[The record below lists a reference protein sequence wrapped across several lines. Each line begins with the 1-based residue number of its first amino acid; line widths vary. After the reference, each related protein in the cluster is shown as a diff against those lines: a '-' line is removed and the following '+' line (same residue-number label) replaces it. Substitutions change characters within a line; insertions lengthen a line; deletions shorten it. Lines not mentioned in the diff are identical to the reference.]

1 MQSVDSIER
10 DIERE
15 KRELKYNVAALKE
28 RARDTVDWR
37 VQVQRHPLAMLG
49 LAAAGGLI
57 VAAAFRPSRAARGA
71 ASLAAAALPLATRAV
86 MTRKPFSRRKEVP
99 ALRRAVHSARRS
111 ASRAAGR
118 VADRLSVGDW
128 DGRVERRTEQH
139 PA

>member
-1 MQSVDSIER
+1 MQSVDSLEREIEQ
-10 DIERE
+10 E
-15 KRELKYNVAALKE
+15 KRELRYNVTALKE
-28 RARDTVDWR
+28 RARDSVDWR
-37 VQVQRHPLAMLG
+37 VQTQRHPLAMLG
-49 LAAAGGLI
+49 LAAAGGLLL
-57 VAAAFRPSRAARGA
+57 AAALRPARAARGA

-99 ALRRAVHSARRS
+99 ALRRAVHSARRT

-128 DGRVERRTEQH
+128 DGSVERRAEQP